1 MYKLNVIS
9 TFSAAHKLVG
19 YDGPCKNLHGH
30 NWKVRV
36 AISCQKTDEIGLTI
50 DFGIVKKYL
59 NEIIDKLDHQL
70 LNDLEVFKKVN
81 PTSENIA
88 KYIYKEMT
96 KKINIQDCR
105 LVEVE
110 IWESAKSSLIY
121 SDLQRKN

>member
-1 MYKLNVIS
+1 MYKLNVTS
-9 TFSAAHKLVG
+9 DFSAAHKLVG

-36 AISCQKTDEIGLTI
+36 AINCQKLDEIGLTI

-59 NEIIDKLDHQL
+59 NEITDKLDHQL

-88 KYIYKEMT
+88 RYFYDEMS
-96 KKINIQDCR
+96 KKISINDCK
-105 LVEVE
+105 LAEIE
-110 IWESAKSSLIY
+110 IWESDKSSLIY
-121 SDLQRKN
+121 SE